1 MSNGVLSLP
10 VRPVLTS
17 VIIPSNILPSFGTIY
32 TVVGGVYWNNYLQAA
47 YDAGSYIFQ
56 ITIAAPNLVQ
66 FAYKKF

>member
-1 MSNGVLSLP
+1 MSSITLP
-10 VRPVLTS
+10 VRPALTL

-32 TVVGGVYWNNYLQAA
+32 TVVGPTYWNNRLQAA

-56 ITIAAPNLVQ
+56 INPLQPTKVQ